1 MTLSNDHSTP
11 DELPSSSQIVEH
23 LSAVRGALSA
33 ARQRCGST
41 DVRMAY
47 AVMAGRSPLPEDI
60 ELERE
65 IALAERV
72 ERGLMRLAESRR
84 ERDVDDEITRLIADR
99 DALRC
104 EIPALDQR
112 IKDIRAGKVEL
123 SPNTRGP
130 GWAYES
136 MEQAVAAV
144 EDEIDSRHRRA
155 GEIDRVIA
163 EMRRAASAPHSYAA
177 PSRMV
182 SAAREA
188 RDDRSGSR

>member
-11 DELPSSSQIVEH
+11 DELPGSSQILEN
-23 LSAVRGALSA
+23 LAAVRGSLTFM
-33 ARQRCGST
+33 RQRCGST
-41 DVRMAY
+41 NVRMAH
-47 AVMAGRSPLPEDI
+47 AVMAGRSPIPEDI

-65 IALAERV
+65 IALAERI
-72 ERGLMRLAESRR
+72 ERGLMRLAEARR
-84 ERDVDDEITRLIADR
+84 QRDVDDEIARLIADR
-99 DALRC
+99 DALRR

-123 SPNTRGP
+123 PQCTRGP
-130 GWAYES
+130 GWAYEP
-136 MEQAVAAV
+136 MEQAVAAA
-144 EDEIDSRHRRA
+144 EDEIDSRQRRA

-163 EMRRAASAPHSYAA
+163 EMRRTASAPHAYMA

-188 RDDRSGSR
+188 RDDRPGAR

>member
-1 MTLSNDHSTP
+1 MTLSNDHSAP
-11 DELPSSSQIVEH
+11 DELPSSSQILEH
-23 LSAVRGALSA
+23 LAAVRGALSA

-65 IALAERV
+65 IALAERI
-72 ERGLMRLAESRR
+72 ERGLVRLAESRR
-84 ERDVDDEITRLIADR
+84 ERDVDDEITRLVVDR
-99 DALRC
+99 DALRR

-123 SPNTRGP
+123 PQCTRGP
-130 GWAYES
+130 GWMYEP
-136 MEQAVAAV
+136 MEKAVAAA
-144 EDEIDSRHRRA
+144 ENEIDSRHGRA
-155 GEIDRVIA
+155 CEIDRVIA
-163 EMRRAASAPHSYAA
+163 EMRRTAPAPHSYTA

-182 SAAREA
+182 SVAREA
-188 RDDRSGSR
+188 RDGRSGSR

>member
-1 MTLSNDHSTP
+1 MTLSNDHSAP

-23 LSAVRGALSA
+23 LSAVRATIASM
-33 ARQRCGST
+33 RQRSGSA
-41 DVRMAY
+41 DARMAY

-72 ERGLMRLAESRR
+72 ERGLMLLAEARR

-99 DALRC
+99 DALRG
-104 EIPALDQR
+104 EIPALNQR

-123 SPNTRGP
+123 PPNTRGP
-130 GWAYES
+130 GWAYEP

-144 EDEIDSRHRRA
+144 EDEIDSRHGRA

-163 EMRRAASAPHSYAA
+163 EMRKTAPAPHSYTA

-188 RDDRSGSR
+188 RDGRPGAR